1 MGGFFI
7 YFRYNYRL
15 SPPILPHYVM
25 PSLPHCLSRHAPL
38 LVDGGVQYYP
48 AQDFVYLSNAEGAEL
63 SIQNYLGQTLQ
74 RFIIT
79 SKKEQ
84 IKIHDLATGLY
95 QMQIKHADGRQELLH
110 WRKE

>member
-1 MGGFFI
+1 VYGFCGSGQ
-7 YFRYNYRL
+7 YCDL
-15 SPPILPHYVM
+15 S
-25 PSLPHCLSRHAPL
+25 APVSVNSALCTASGAL
-38 LVDGGVQYYP
+38 LYPNP
-48 AQDFVYLSNAEGAEL
+48 AQDLVYLSNAEGAEL